1 MSMPNY
7 GKRTEEAVVAMREA
21 YAGGKLLSLIG
32 EEHGVHPS
40 QVSRIVRGKSY
51 KKFGGP
57 VAETT
62 KKKADEDWYEVDK
75 ATGCWVWQGRT
86 LRGYGV
92 HATAYDAGYSQLAH
106 RYFYEKLVGP
116 VPEGRELD
124 HLCRNKAC
132 VNPGHLDP
140 VSHQVNVRR
149 KEETKL
155 DEDKVK
161 SIRRMYSKGRT
172 SQAQIARMFRVSR
185 ATICA
190 VVMNKNWKDPDYTPP
205 AFGKGRRT
213 DVGYGAKKAGNWT
226 WKDL

>member
-1 MSMPNY
+1 MPNY
-7 GKRTEEAVVAMREA
+7 GKLSEETVVAMREG
-21 YAGGKLLSLIG
+21 YAKGKLLSAIG
-32 EEHGVHPS
+32 KEHGIHPS

-51 KKFGGP
+51 KQFGGP

-86 LRGYGV
+86 LRGYGIY
-92 HATAYDAGYSQLAH
+92 ATGYDAGYSQLAH
-106 RYFYEKLVGP
+106 RYFYETRVGP
-116 VPEGRELD
+116 VPEGLEID
-124 HLCRNKAC
+124 HVCQNKAC
-132 VNPGHLDP
+132 VNPGHLEAVTAQENTHRGP
-140 VSHQVNVRR
+140 N
-149 KEETKL
+149 TKL
-155 DEDKVK
+155 DWKKVRK
-161 SIRRMYSKGRT
+161 LRSLYAKGRT